1 MANENR
7 RNIFTTARLPVLAL
21 PLLGV
26 LALFLLLTAGN
37 AGAQSA
43 SSSAA
48 LSRLELNS
56 QVTPSFDPDITVYN
70 NALIPG
76 KSYNVNNQHRITVDA
91 TPTTGAS
98 VSFNVEDANKGAPD
112 LDVDISEG
120 KNTIVAMVTAAD
132 GVTTREYV
140 VTVWRYP
147 DSLGDLVQT
156 DTTTTARE
164 VTLGSGSSNLNQWFN
179 TGPSE
184 NGYTVHAMR
193 LWLLESGG
201 SDWEVTILDRFGAVV
216 GEFFVEGVATSTDG
230 AQTIPALRPFHL
242 EPDAFCRLMVWKKS
256 GTWSFRAYDAS
267 GDTAGSDSVP
277 GWYVENQY
285 RLGSGRSHG
294 AATSSRAL
302 DLRFYGEEVDD
313 TAPALSSVTSAGNKI
328 TLTYDDRLDP
338 GSTPAVDA
346 YGVKANTVA
355 QTINSV
361 SVSGRE
367 VVLRLAAP
375 LSSGA
380 TATVPVS
387 NAIRNLG
394 QQAMNDDIRP
404 RN

>member
-7 RNIFTTARLPVLAL
+7 RNIVTAFRLPLLAL
-21 PLLGV
+21 ALLGV
-26 LALFLLLTAGN
+26 LVLLLTPGN

-43 SSSAA
+43 CSNAE
-48 LSRLELNS
+48 LSFLELNS
-56 QVTPSFDPDITVYN
+56 RTTQSFHPDITVYAS
-70 NALIPG
+70 ALIPG
-76 KSYNVNNQHRITVDA
+76 REYLSGHAARITVGA

-98 VSFNVEDANKGAPD
+98 VSFNTADADGVASGHEVH
-112 LDVDISEG
+112 LELG

-201 SDWEVTILDRFGAVV
+201 SDWEVFIEDRFDAVV
-216 GEFFVEGVATSTDG
+216 GEFFVEDVGTSTGG
-230 AQTIPALRPFHL
+230 AKTVPALRPFHL
-242 EPDAFCRLMVWKKS
+242 EPGAFYRLKVWKKS
-256 GTWSFRAYDAS
+256 GAWAFRAYDAS
-267 GDTAGSDSVP
+267 SFSIGSDSLP

-285 RLGSGRSHG
+285 RLGSGPSNG
-294 AATSSRAL
+294 TATSSRAL
-302 DLRFYGEEVDD
+302 DLSFYGEQVDD
-313 TAPALSSVTSAGNKI
+313 SAPELSSAIFHGNKV

-355 QTINSV
+355 QTVNSV

-367 VVLRLAAP
+367 FVLTLASS
-375 LSSGA
+375 LSGGA

-404 RN
+404 SIKG